1 MPTQA
6 EVVWDPGFTRYD
18 FGPTHPMSPVRLDL
32 TARLC
37 DAFGLFD
44 LPDVHRLDPGI
55 ASDALLETV
64 HSAAYV
70 AAVKAASLDPE
81 TADGAYGLGT
91 DDDPAFVGMHEA
103 SARGVEPPQGSAST
117 TTWPSGSSGCSTTA
131 SSGSPT
137 SMSTSTMVTAS
148 SASSGTTSGSSRCR
162 STSRAG
168 RCSRAPAGPATSVG
182 RTPRGRPPTSPCR
195 PGSPTPAGCARSTP
209 LPCRSSERS
218 APRCWSASTAATP
231 TCRTRWR
238 TSR

>member
-70 AAVKAASLDPE
+70 AAVKAAPSTPRRP
-81 TADGAYGLGT
+81 TAHMGWAPTTTRPSSVCTRRARVSWPVPGI
-91 DDDPAFVGMHEA
+91 
-103 SARGVEPPQGSAST
+103 SAR
-117 TTWPSGSSGCSTTA
+117 
-131 SSGSPT
+131 
-137 SMSTSTMVTAS
+137 
-148 SASSGTTSGSSRCR
+148 RC
-162 STSRAG
+162 
-168 RCSRAPAGPATSVG
+168 GPARR
-182 RTPRGRPPTSPCR
+182 RTG
-195 PGSPTPAGCARSTP
+195 
-209 LPCRSSERS
+209 
-218 APRCWSASTAATP
+218 
-231 TCRTRWR
+231 
-238 TSR
+238 